1 MIEARAPLL
10 IDKIPPTMTRRNK
23 ERRGVTCDLDCSQ
36 ILQLKV
42 RIAFLFT
49 ENRTVW
55 TWPIKPSRDPVTY
68 LVKYYPVLQ
77 KTAKGNLTSKKETF
91 FFRHFVPLFTA
102 HCTALTTSLSDV
114 YLGILPLDGN
124 SGYTL
129 RRHDRSWPV
138 SIINF
143 FLWFFWQEF
152 VSDGMLFNLFFGSGW
167 RTRTFI
173 WWICS
178 GKNRSASLFLSPR
191 MCVCWMLEI
200 NEL

>member
-49 ENRTVW
+49 ENQTVW
-55 TWPIKPSRDPVTY
+55 TWPIKLSRDPVTY

-77 KTAKGNLTSKKETF
+77 KTAKGNLTSNKETF
-91 FFRHFVPLFTA
+91 FFSRHFVPLFTA

-114 YLGILPLDGN
+114 YLGILPLDWN

-143 FLWFFWQEF
+143 FLWF
-152 VSDGMLFNLFFGSGW
+152 
-167 RTRTFI
+167 
-173 WWICS
+173 
-178 GKNRSASLFLSPR
+178 LFLAGI
-191 MCVCWMLEI
+191 CLWWDAD
-200 NEL
+200 

>member
-36 ILQLKV
+36 ILQLKE

-68 LVKYYPVLQ
+68 LVKYYPALQ

-102 HCTALTTSLSDV
+102 HCTGINDQSFRRLSRDFATRRKFRLHVETSWSKLTCFNHQFFSVVFLT
-114 YLGILPLDGN
+114 GIC
-124 SGYTL
+124 
-129 RRHDRSWPV
+129 
-138 SIINF
+138 
-143 FLWFFWQEF
+143 LWWDA
-152 VSDGMLFNLFFGSGW
+152 V
-167 RTRTFI
+167 
-173 WWICS
+173 
-178 GKNRSASLFLSPR
+178 
-191 MCVCWMLEI
+191 
-200 NEL
+200 

>member
-55 TWPIKPSRDPVTY
+55 TSPIKPSRDPVTY

-77 KTAKGNLTSKKETF
+77 KTAKCNLTSNKETF
-91 FFRHFVPLFTA
+91 FFFSALCAPL
-102 HCTALTTSLSDV
+102 HRSLHGINDQSSSDV
-114 YLGILPLDGN
+114 YLGILPLDWN
-124 SGYTL
+124 SGYTM
-129 RRHDRSWPV
+129 RRHDRSWRV

-143 FLWFFWQEF
+143 FLWF
-152 VSDGMLFNLFFGSGW
+152 
-167 RTRTFI
+167 
-173 WWICS
+173 
-178 GKNRSASLFLSPR
+178 LFLTGI
-191 MCVCWMLEI
+191 CLWWDAV
-200 NEL
+200 